1 VSNLSRRNRF
11 KDASCV
17 ASARES
23 CYSRTS
29 CPAYE
34 IRNSEV
40 RGTRLNFSD
49 GTNQHMTTQSER
61 SIGERMSRAAERP
74 SEDLSRSWHVSKSP
88 CCGICLSGPTTGKWC
103 IFVPSSDVDLA
114 WTKVR
119 VAVEEDKLL
128 CVRVSTA
135 LRSMGRDGHVICV
148 YARDWADR
156 QDLMRARAVL
166 RSLGFVKEL
175 GYKRDMRA

>member
-1 VSNLSRRNRF
+1 
-11 KDASCV
+11 
-17 ASARES
+17 
-23 CYSRTS
+23 
-29 CPAYE
+29 
-34 IRNSEV
+34 
-40 RGTRLNFSD
+40 
-49 GTNQHMTTQSER
+49 MTTQRER
-61 SIGERMSRAAERP
+61 SIGERVSGAAERP
-74 SEDLSRSWHVSKSP
+74 SEDLSRSWHMSKSP
-88 CCGICLSGPTTGKWC
+88 SCSIFSSGPTTGKWC

-128 CVRVSTA
+128 CAKVSTA

-148 YARDWADR
+148 YTRDWADR

-175 GYKRDMRA
+175 GYKRDIDTRSGKYGPDEWHLRA